1 MEKHARRQV
10 RDAARKV
17 DYDLNQIVSQ
27 RISGKARAPAP
38 GPSKRHQASGVY
50 DRYDHFEQSPI
61 AAKRRQKVEPLP
73 FTSTS
78 STKGADD
85 EEGEEDGDEDDD
97 GAADIVTQA
106 EIPPKSM

>member
-38 GPSKRHQASGVY
+38 GPSKRHQAS
-50 DRYDHFEQSPI
+50 DFEQSPI